1 VKQRV
6 ERLYGLLI
14 ASASS
19 LQSIFLL
26 LVRLYWGVQFAQ
38 AGWGKLTNVSLV
50 DHFFTTLGIPVP
62 GLSAPFIAGL
72 EFAGGILLALGLG
85 SRLIALLFTCDM
97 LMAFI
102 AADRE
107 ALFSAFSEPDNLYS
121 ATPYTYLFASLIVL
135 IFGPGKLSLDAWLAK
150 RWKSLPAGRI
160 A

>member
-1 VKQRV
+1 MKQRV

-26 LVRLYWGVQFAQ
+26 LVRLYWGMQFAQ
-38 AGWGKLTNVSLV
+38 AGWRKLTNLNLV
-50 DHFFTTLGIPVP
+50 TNFFTMLGIPVP
-62 GLSAPFIAGL
+62 GLSAPFISGL
-72 EFAGGILLALGLG
+72 EFVGGILLALGLG

-107 ALFSAFSEPDNLYS
+107 AVFSVFSDPENLYS

-135 IFGPGKLSLDAWLAK
+135 IFGPGRWSLDAWLAK
-150 RWKSLPAGRI
+150 RWKSVPARRI